1 MFLAFFQRE
10 ELWGSLTDWLGQW
23 EDRQWEAWC
32 NELGSVSWRQWGKQS
47 FLPRRLRHQSAA
59 RLIGS
64 GQVRVSTLWQ
74 PVWQSRKTVNMCTAD
89 SIQVRAG
96 CCECVENAAAS
107 VSEPEKRF
115 VVHSCLVFTKII
127 MFKYESTL
135 TVVPSCF
142 CRVSLDLCR
151 SGVFGD
157 HRYANESSSLKI

>member
-1 MFLAFFQRE
+1 
-10 ELWGSLTDWLGQW
+10 
-23 EDRQWEAWC
+23 
-32 NELGSVSWRQWGKQS
+32 
-47 FLPRRLRHQSAA
+47 
-59 RLIGS
+59 
-64 GQVRVSTLWQ
+64 
-74 PVWQSRKTVNMCTAD
+74 MCTAD

-157 HRYANESSSLKI
+157 HRYANESISLKILTSLSDKVGVHLKWHHACKQEHKASHSALC